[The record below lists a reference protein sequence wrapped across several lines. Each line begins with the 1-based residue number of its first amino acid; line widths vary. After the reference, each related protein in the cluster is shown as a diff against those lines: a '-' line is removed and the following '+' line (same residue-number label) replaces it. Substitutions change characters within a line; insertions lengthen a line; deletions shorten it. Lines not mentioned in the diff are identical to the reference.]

1 MNDLPLWAQLCLLIV
16 LLLGSGF
23 FSIAETSMMAI
34 NRYRLQVMA
43 EQGNRSAKLTRK
55 LLEKTDRLLSTLL
68 LGNNILNTA
77 STAVVTSLTI
87 SWYGNNELA
96 LTIATALVA
105 LAIII
110 FAEIT
115 PKVIGAAHPEK
126 VAMPASYVMA
136 ALVSL
141 FSPFVWFINLFVG
154 RLLRWIGLSPTS
166 GEAPALNLQELR
178 SMVLESGHFLP
189 QKPKSILLNLFELEE
204 LTVDD
209 MMTPRVRMEHL
220 NLSTEQALIRQQ
232 IATAHHNKLP
242 VIDKDWRQVTGILH
256 LRHTL
261 ALFESGDFD
270 ESSLRRLVQPAY
282 FIPSATPAIA
292 QLQNF
297 QENKERLG
305 LVVDEYGE
313 VLGLITPEDI
323 LEELIGEFTSHAPH
337 HEALSPEHVVDRVNI
352 LVDGASS
359 LRALNRKYALGLPI
373 SGPKTLNGLVLE
385 QLQDIPEAGVSIK
398 IGQVVIE
405 IVQAAD
411 RSVKTARIV
420 KTTQTVQGEA
430 NDSLNA

>member
-1 MNDLPLWAQLCLLIV
+1 MNDLPLWVQITLLIA

-34 NRYRLQVMA
+34 NRYRLQALA
-43 EQGNRSAKLTRK
+43 EQGSRSATLTKK
-55 LLEKTDRLLSTLL
+55 LLSQTDKLLSTLL

-96 LTIATALVA
+96 LSIATAIVA

-115 PKVIGAAHPEK
+115 PKVIGAAHPER
-126 VAMPASYVMA
+126 VALPASYLMSI
-136 ALVSL
+136 LVKL
-141 FSPFVWFINLFVG
+141 FSPVVWVINLFVG
-154 RLLRWIGLSPTS
+154 RLLKWGGLSPSS
-166 GEAPALNLQELR
+166 GEAPSINLQEIR

-189 QKPKSILLNLFELEE
+189 QKPKAILLNLFELEN

-220 NLSTEQALIRQQ
+220 NLNTEYTLIRQQ

-242 VIDKDWRQVTGILH
+242 VINKDWRQVSGVLH
-256 LRHTL
+256 VRHSL
-261 ALFESGDFD
+261 ALFASGDFD
-270 ESSLRRLVQPAY
+270 EDSLTQLCQPAY
-282 FIPSATPAIA
+282 FIPSGTPAIT
-292 QLQNF
+292 QLQYF
-297 QENKERLG
+297 QENRERLG

-337 HEALSPEHVVDRVNI
+337 HEALANAHDEGPLNI
-352 LVDGASS
+352 LVDGSSS
-359 LRALNRKYALGLPI
+359 LRALNRKYNLSFPVT
-373 SGPKTLNGLVLE
+373 GPKTLNGLVLE

-398 IGQVVIE
+398 INDTVIE
-405 IVQAAD
+405 IIQAAD
-411 RSVKTARIV
+411 RSVKTARIRTAISRV
-420 KTTQTVQGEA
+420 EKDTH
-430 NDSLNA
+430 DSHHA